1 MAAESSKK
9 LTSEQKAAAVIVALG
24 ADKASK
30 VYKYLGEE
38 EVEKLT
44 VEVAKLGHLD
54 AEQSDDALDD
64 FYKTCLT
71 QKVVT
76 DGGLEYARSVL
87 EKAYGEATANELLS
101 KVTKYLKNRSF
112 EFIRKTDS
120 KNLYSMLQHERPQ
133 TIALILSYTDSEQ
146 AAQVIAELPEDK
158 KIPVVECIA
167 RMESASPE
175 AIKLVESQLRHK
187 FDNILITD
195 FTVIG
200 GVDYIADVMNHMDR
214 SNEKAI
220 FDEMGKD
227 DPELADT
234 IRKKMFVFED
244 ILTMDERSIQRFIRD
259 CDMKDIVYALKNAT
273 EEMSDLFY
281 RNMSSRMAETIQ
293 SDLEITVNVR
303 LRDIEEAQQ
312 HIVNTIRRLEEAGEL
327 IINKGGKDDI
337 VV

>member
-1 MAAESSKK
+1 M
-9 LTSEQKAAAVIVALG
+9 
-24 ADKASK
+24 
-30 VYKYLGEE
+30 
-38 EVEKLT
+38 EKLT

-54 AEQSDDALDD
+54 ADQSDAALDD

-187 FDNILITD
+187 FDNILTTD
-195 FTVIG
+195 YTVIG

>member
-1 MAAESSKK
+1 M
-9 LTSEQKAAAVIVALG
+9 L
-24 ADKASK
+24 
-30 VYKYLGEE
+30 
-38 EVEKLT
+38 
-44 VEVAKLGHLD
+44 
-54 AEQSDDALDD
+54 
-64 FYKTCLT
+64 F
-71 QKVVT
+71 
-76 DGGLEYARSVL
+76 RS
-87 EKAYGEATANELLS
+87 
-101 KVTKYLKNRSF
+101 
-112 EFIRKTDS
+112 
-120 KNLYSMLQHERPQ
+120 
-133 TIALILSYTDSEQ
+133 
-146 AAQVIAELPEDK
+146 EDK

-187 FDNILITD
+187 FDNILTTD

>member
-1 MAAESSKK
+1 MPVPYWK
-9 LTSEQKAAAVIVALG
+9 
-24 ADKASK
+24 
-30 VYKYLGEE
+30 
-38 EVEKLT
+38 
-44 VEVAKLGHLD
+44 
-54 AEQSDDALDD
+54 
-64 FYKTCLT
+64 
-71 QKVVT
+71 
-76 DGGLEYARSVL
+76 RP
-87 EKAYGEATANELLS
+87 YGEATANELLS

-187 FDNILITD
+187 FDNILTTD
-195 FTVIG
+195 YTVIG

>member
-30 VYKYLGEE
+30 VYKYLGED

-54 AEQSDDALDD
+54 ADQSDDALDD

-187 FDNILITD
+187 FDNILTTD
-195 FTVIG
+195 YTVIG